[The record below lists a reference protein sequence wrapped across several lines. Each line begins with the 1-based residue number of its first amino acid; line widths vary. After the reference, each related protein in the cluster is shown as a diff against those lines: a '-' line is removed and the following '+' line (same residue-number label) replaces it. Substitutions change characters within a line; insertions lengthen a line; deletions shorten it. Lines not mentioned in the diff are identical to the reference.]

1 MRCAGRGG
9 KMTKA
14 TELLPLKMYHDL
26 CGEIDCL
33 YLRIHQ
39 LEIERKYYWKMGVR
53 SIMHFDRALVEIYK
67 IDDVLRPLFAV
78 LDDKEFVKKRLEK
91 KIGELEGV
99 DYKVAVLQMQG
110 KSLLEIARELGY
122 SYDWIKRISARVSNR
137 IYRKASR
144 AVR

>member
-1 MRCAGRGG
+1 MS
-9 KMTKA
+9 KA

-53 SIMHFDRALVEIYK
+53 AIMKFDRALEEIYK
-67 IDDVLRPLFAV
+67 IDDVLRPLFNV
-78 LDDKEFVKKRLEK
+78 LDDKEYCKKRLET
-91 KIGELEGV
+91 KISELDGV

-110 KSLLEIARELGY
+110 KSLLEISHELGY
-122 SYDWIKRISARVSNR
+122 SYDWIKRISARFSNR
-137 IYRKASR
+137 LYKRASR
-144 AVR
+144 AGR